1 MVTPDLLRR
10 HIYFSDLSD
19 QGLQK
24 LAAIAEEEFVAAG
37 ETVFAEFDPADRF
50 YLIID
55 GEVNL
60 EYEMG
65 SGEMRVV
72 DTLIDGELL
81 VWSALVEPYR
91 CTATGIAA
99 KDTKL
104 IRFDA
109 AQLRAACEEDREL
122 GFRLLEHIAQLLAG
136 RLEGARVQLAAV

>member
-10 HIYFSDLSD
+10 YVYFSDLSD
-19 QGLQK
+19 EGLQK
-24 LAAIAEEEFVAAG
+24 LAAIAEEEEVAAG
-37 ETVFAEFDPADRF
+37 ETLFSEFDPADRF

-60 EYEMG
+60 QYEMG

-72 DTLIDGELL
+72 DTLVEGELL

-91 CTATGIAA
+91 CTATGAA
-99 KDTKL
+99 TKDTKL

-109 AQLRAACEEDREL
+109 AQLRATCEEDYEL
-122 GFRLLEHIAQLLAG
+122 GYRLLEHIAQLLAG